1 MLLRRYMATLGL
13 SLEELLKYRLGLGHD
28 VAHGI
33 ASSLEEREE
42 IRWYVLGLALGALA
56 MKRRYDPD
64 PKIDEVVD
72 KLNQL
77 DVRSRESLEAF
88 VKILEDYLKESD

>member
-1 MLLRRYMATLGL
+1 
-13 SLEELLKYRLGLGHD
+13 
-28 VAHGI
+28 
-33 ASSLEEREE
+33 
-42 IRWYVLGLALGALA
+42 

-88 VKILEDYLKESD
+88 VKILEDYLKERD